1 MGPGW
6 AMWGFGGLWGSFEG
20 GFQTVWGEFCWM
32 IGRFL
37 EFWVLGC
44 GGLLEKSVGLV
55 ARCAGL
61 GLRVWI

>member
-1 MGPGW
+1 
-6 AMWGFGGLWGSFEG
+6 LWGSFEG